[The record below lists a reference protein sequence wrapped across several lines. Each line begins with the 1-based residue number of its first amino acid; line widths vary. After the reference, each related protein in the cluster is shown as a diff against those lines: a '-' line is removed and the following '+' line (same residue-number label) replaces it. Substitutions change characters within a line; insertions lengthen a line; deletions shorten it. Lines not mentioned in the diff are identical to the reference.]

1 MTVIIVMASIKP
13 VVGKKVDAITF
24 HVLQLLLDHFR
35 VGPLVEALEGRVWL
49 FVQIGAFVW
58 IFRIVNPSLRAPDI
72 GVIDKGTVFLALQT
86 SPKYISGVF
95 SGASIPRRH
104 KKDAHLLA
112 GFPSRSGISLRL
124 HPERGISLLVGS
136 YRRVT
141 FHNSRILHHR

>member
-1 MTVIIVMASIKP
+1 KIDT
-13 VVGKKVDAITF
+13 ITF

-49 FVQIGAFVW
+49 IVQIGAFVW

-72 GVIDKGTVFLALQT
+72 GVIDKRAVLLPLQA

-95 SGASIPRRH
+95 SRTGIPRRH

-124 HPERGISLLVGS
+124 HLEGGIPLLVGS

-141 FHNSRILHHR
+141 FHSSRILHHRRNLSLFATG